1 MWRRYLVIL
10 LDLGVASFLTA
21 HFSAAGIAFYPLFLW
36 VMIGNGLRYG
46 QHYMQVATLF
56 GLLGFSGAMASS
68 GFLWAQP
75 ATYIGL
81 MTGLVLMPKFFMV
94 MIERLASANTELE
107 AQRDHAEFMATHDV
121 LTGLP
126 NRAYLH
132 THVEQTLARA
142 RRTGS
147 EVAIAFIDL
156 DGFSS
161 INDSFGHEYGDYLLT
176 QVADA
181 MQAVVRASDT
191 VSRLGGDEF
200 VVVIEDYEGSTRV
213 ERVIERLFT
222 CVGRYYSIGE
232 HETYV
237 TWSCGVVVYPRDGND
252 IHTLLKHADT
262 AMYAAKSRGPNHYA
276 FYDAAMS
283 SAVGDLLALRD
294 ELRQAVQRE
303 QFEVHFQPI
312 VDAQEGHIVAAE
324 ALVRWRHPEKGLLG
338 PGAFIEVAEQSGLIN
353 PIGERVLR
361 EALRVAARWQAQAD
375 YPVSMHVNI
384 SAHQLKQDGFVAQ
397 VQALLAESGLSPSR
411 LDLEITES
419 ILPQDAERAE
429 QLLAMLKDLG
439 VKIALDDFGTGFSS

>member
-81 MTGLVLMPKFFMV
+81 MTGLVLMPKFFMA
-94 MIERLASANTELE
+94 MIERLFA
-107 AQRDHAEFMATHDV
+107 
-121 LTGLP
+121 
-126 NRAYLH
+126 
-132 THVEQTLARA
+132 
-142 RRTGS
+142 
-147 EVAIAFIDL
+147 
-156 DGFSS
+156 
-161 INDSFGHEYGDYLLT
+161 
-176 QVADA
+176 
-181 MQAVVRASDT
+181 
-191 VSRLGGDEF
+191 
-200 VVVIEDYEGSTRV
+200 
-213 ERVIERLFT
+213 

-232 HETYV
+232 QETYV

-252 IHTLLKHADT
+252 IHTLLKDADT

-303 QFEVHFQPI
+303 QVEVHFQPI
-312 VDAQEGHIVAAE
+312 VDAQDGHIVAAE
-324 ALVRWRHPEKGLLG
+324 VLVRWRHPEKGLLG
-338 PGAFIEVAEQSGLIN
+338 PGGFIEVSEQSGLIN

-361 EALRVAARWQAQAD
+361 EALRVAARWQAQAG